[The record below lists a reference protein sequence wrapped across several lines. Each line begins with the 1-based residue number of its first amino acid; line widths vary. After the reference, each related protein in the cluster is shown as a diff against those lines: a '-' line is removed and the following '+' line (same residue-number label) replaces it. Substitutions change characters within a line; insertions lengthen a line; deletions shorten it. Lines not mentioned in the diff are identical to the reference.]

1 MTARRLEN
9 SMTAQTA
16 RAAAPPPPVLLC
28 EKPGHISVLTL
39 NRPEARN
46 SLSEALIAELHA
58 ALREIHDDTSVRAVV
73 IAANGP
79 AFSAGHDM
87 KELTARRADVD
98 LGRAYFADMMTA
110 CSAMM
115 QAIVQLPKPVVAAV
129 QGVATAAGC
138 QLVASCDLA
147 VASELATFATPG
159 VDIGL
164 FCSTPMVALSRN
176 IPRKQAMEM
185 LLTGEPLSATAAR
198 EFGLVNRVV
207 AAGTERD
214 AAIALAQKVALKSA
228 YTVKLGKAAFYR
240 QAEMSLAD
248 AYRYTAEV
256 MTENMMARDAE
267 EGIGAFLEK
276 REPKWQDR

>member
-1 MTARRLEN
+1 MDI
-9 SMTAQTA
+9 SMPSQTA
-16 RAAAPPPPVLLC
+16 RATMPQSPVLLR
-28 EKPGHISVLTL
+28 EMIGSVAVLTL

-46 SLSEALIAELHA
+46 SLSEGLIAELHA
-58 ALREIHDDTSVRAVV
+58 AMNNIHDDAGVRAVV

-87 KELTARRADVD
+87 KELTARRADAD
-98 LGRAYFADMMTA
+98 RGRAYFAGIMTA

-129 QGVATAAGC
+129 QAVATAAGC

-176 IPRKQAMEM
+176 VPRKQAMEM
-185 LLTGEPLSATAAR
+185 LLTGEPISATAAR

-207 AAGTERD
+207 AVGTERD
-214 AAIALAQKVALKSA
+214 AAIGLAQKVALKSA
-228 YTVKLGKAAFYR
+228 YTIKLGKAAFYR

-248 AYRYTAEV
+248 AYRYAAEV

-267 EGIGAFLEK
+267 EGIGAFIEK
-276 REPKWQDR
+276 REPKWQDE

>member
-1 MTARRLEN
+1 MTGQA
-9 SMTAQTA
+9 A
-16 RAAAPPPPVLLC
+16 RATTPQSPILLR
-28 EKPGHISVLTL
+28 ETVGSIAVLTL
-39 NRPEARN
+39 NRPDARN
-46 SLSEALIAELHA
+46 SLSEGLIAELHA
-58 ALREIHDDTSVRAVV
+58 ALDDIGGDAKVRAVV

-87 KELTARRADVD
+87 KELTARRSDADR
-98 LGRAYFADMMTA
+98 GRAYFAQIMNA

-129 QGVATAAGC
+129 QGIATAAGC

-147 VASELATFATPG
+147 VASEAASFATPG

-176 IPRKQAMEM
+176 VPRKQAMEM
-185 LLTGEPLSATAAR
+185 LLTGEPVPAEQAR
-198 EFGLVNRVV
+198 DIGLVNRVV
-207 AAGTERD
+207 SAGTERD

-240 QAEMSLAD
+240 QAEMNLAD
-248 AYRYTAEV
+248 AYRYAAEV

-267 EGIGAFLEK
+267 EGIDAFIEK
-276 REPKWQDR
+276 REPKWQDK

>member
-1 MTARRLEN
+1 MTPQ
-9 SMTAQTA
+9 SA
-16 RAAAPPPPVLLC
+16 RATATTPSPILLR
-28 EKPGHISVLTL
+28 ETLGRIAVLTL
-39 NRPEARN
+39 NRPNARN
-46 SLSEALIAELHA
+46 SLSEGLIADLHA
-58 ALREIHDDTSVRAVV
+58 SLKEIHDDASVRAVV
-73 IAANGP
+73 IAANGS

-87 KELTARRADVD
+87 KELTARRTDADR
-98 LGRAYFADMMTA
+98 GRAYFAQVMNA

-115 QAIVQLPKPVVAAV
+115 QAIVLLPKPVVAAV
-129 QGVATAAGC
+129 GGIATAAGC

-147 VASELATFATPG
+147 VASEAATFATPG

-176 IPRKQAMEM
+176 VPRKQAMEM
-185 LLTGEPLSATAAR
+185 LLTGEPVSAGTAR
-198 EFGLVNRVV
+198 EIGLINRIV

-214 AAIALAQKVALKSA
+214 AAIALAEKIALKSA
-228 YTVKLGKAAFYR
+228 STVKLGKAAFYR

-248 AYRYTAEV
+248 AYHYAAEV

>member
-1 MTARRLEN
+1 MPP
-9 SMTAQTA
+9 QTA
-16 RAAAPPPPVLLC
+16 RAPAPQSPILLR
-28 EKPGHISVLTL
+28 ERVGSISVLTL
-39 NRPEARN
+39 NRPAARN
-46 SLSEALIAELHA
+46 SLSEGLIAELHA
-58 ALREIHDDTSVRAVV
+58 ALREIHDDNSVRALV

-87 KELTARRADVD
+87 KELTARRSDADR
-98 LGRAYFADMMTA
+98 GRAYFAEIMNA

-147 VASELATFATPG
+147 VASEAASFATPG

-176 IPRKQAMEM
+176 VPRKQAMEM
-185 LLTGEPLSATAAR
+185 LLTGEPMDATTAQGL
-198 EFGLVNRVV
+198 GLVNRVV
-207 AAGTERD
+207 SPGTERD
-214 AAIALAQKVALKSA
+214 AAIALAQQVALKSA
-228 YTVKLGKAAFYR
+228 YTIKLGKEAFYR
-240 QAEMSLAD
+240 QAEMNLAD
-248 AYRYTAEV
+248 AYRYAAEV

-267 EGIGAFLEK
+267 EGIGAFIEK
-276 REPKWQDR
+276 REPKWQDK

>member
-1 MTARRLEN
+1 MP
-9 SMTAQTA
+9 AQTA
-16 RAAAPPPPVLLC
+16 RTSAPPSPILLR
-28 EKPGHISVLTL
+28 ETIGSIAVLTL
-39 NRPEARN
+39 NRPTARN
-46 SLSEALIAELHA
+46 SLSEDLIAELHG
-58 ALREIHDDTSVRAVV
+58 ALKDIHDDKKVRALV

-87 KELTARRADVD
+87 KELTARRTDPD
-98 LGRAYFADMMTA
+98 RGRAYFAQTMNA

-115 QAIVQLPKPVVAAV
+115 QAIVHLPKPVVAAV
-129 QGVATAAGC
+129 QGIATAAGC

-147 VASELATFATPG
+147 VASEAAAFATPG

-176 IPRKQAMEM
+176 VPRKQAMEM
-185 LLTGEPLSATAAR
+185 LLTGEPISAATAR
-198 EFGLVNRVV
+198 DIGLVNRVV
-207 AAGTERD
+207 APGTERD
-214 AAIALAQKVALKSA
+214 AAIALAKKVALKSA

-248 AYRYTAEV
+248 AYRYAAEV

-267 EGIGAFLEK
+267 EGIGAFIEK

>member
-1 MTARRLEN
+1 M
-9 SMTAQTA
+9 MPQ
-16 RAAAPPPPVLLC
+16 AAHAVAPQAPILLR
-28 EKPGHISVLTL
+28 EIVGSIALLTL
-39 NRPEARN
+39 NRPAARN

-58 ALREIHDDTSVRAVV
+58 ALRDIHDDADVRAVV

-87 KELTARRADVD
+87 KELTARRTDADR
-98 LGRAYFADMMTA
+98 GRAYFADIMTA

-129 QGVATAAGC
+129 QGIATAAGC

-147 VASELATFATPG
+147 VASETAAFATPG

-176 IPRKQAMEM
+176 VPRKQAMEM
-185 LLTGEPLSATAAR
+185 LLTGEPVPATTAR
-198 EFGLVNRVV
+198 DIGLINRIV
-207 AAGTERD
+207 AAGTERE

-228 YTVKLGKAAFYR
+228 YTIKLGKAAFYR

-248 AYRYTAEV
+248 AYRYAAEV

-267 EGIGAFLEK
+267 EGIGAFIEK